1 MFYSKTSVFYLKR
14 VRCSSFYLKNL
25 CFISIKR
32 NQYNPDPP
40 GARYRDLVFFWQAK
54 TFLYFRKQGTGS
66 QLIYKSCCVCL
77 CGFLVRQNKPAIKRQ
92 DSGGRDGSWKNILL
106 LKPFYCAF
114 LLSGIKNTRKNK
126 TRKYGMKNAKY
137 EPFSGFVFLRGILIA
152 SRASSDFLRITIQGS
167 HKILVRLKI
176 RQIFGWSQGSFRSPL
191 GHIQIL
197 PYWPL

>member
-1 MFYSKTSVFYLKR
+1 MGRSWQFPSIYIPIILYSKETDSPLLILFQLLLDKQRAPRERAYFSDKIAYFIHESVFYSKTSVFYLKR
-14 VRCSSFYLKNL
+14 VCCSSFYLKNL

-32 NQYNPDPP
+32 IQHNPDPP

-106 LKPFYCAF
+106 LKPFYCTF
-114 LLSGIKNTRKNK
+114 LLSGIKIPEK
-126 TRKYGMKNAKY
+126 
-137 EPFSGFVFLRGILIA
+137 
-152 SRASSDFLRITIQGS
+152 
-167 HKILVRLKI
+167 
-176 RQIFGWSQGSFRSPL
+176 
-191 GHIQIL
+191 
-197 PYWPL
+197 